1 MTKNLKPII
10 PPKLFLGFCFV
21 EFLIL
26 VTLKVLQA
34 IFPGSVI
41 EIFPMFSAILLNA
54 LMMLFLVFGV
64 KKSGKDTLVKGLPL
78 AVFTTLLADC
88 FLVLLHGLSKAE
100 IVYSISPLTANMIGF
115 SIFGIVQV
123 VYACYLG
130 LTKKRV
136 IIRIGSYGALI
147 IGFSIAGLLTL
158 DRFIA
163 SLSMSQSVLNVIY
176 SWIEHKKK
184 RTTASLLLAIGITL
198 FFGCDFLIMLRMLLP
213 AQGFLYSVICF
224 MVWVFYIPSQV
235 VLTSSYL
242 VDRAEA

>member
-10 PPKLFLGFCFV
+10 SSKLFFGFCFV

-34 IFPGSVI
+34 VFSGSVI
-41 EIFPMFSAILLNA
+41 EIFLMFSAILLNA
-54 LMMLFLVFGV
+54 IFMLFLAVRV
-64 KKSGKDTLVKGLPL
+64 KNADKDPVVKGLPI

-88 FLVLLHGLSKAE
+88 FLVLLHDLSKAE
-100 IVYSISPLTANMIGF
+100 IVHFISPLSANMIGF
-115 SIFGIVQV
+115 LIFGIVQV
-123 VYACYLG
+123 IYACYLG
-130 LTKKRV
+130 LTKKRL
-136 IIRIGSYGALI
+136 IIRIGFYGALI
-147 IGFSIAGLLTL
+147 IGIAVAGLITF

-163 SLSMSQSVLNVIY
+163 CLSMSQLVLNVIY

-198 FFGCDFLIMLRMLLP
+198 FFGCDFSIMLRMLLP
-213 AQGFLYSVICF
+213 AQGFVYSAICF

-242 VDRAEA
+242 VDRTEA